1 MFPKLFKQT
10 FIYGLATVLPR
21 MMSFLLLPLY
31 TDILATSGFGA
42 VTVIFSWFAI
52 SNVVLAYGME
62 TAFFRFYQQATE
74 QLKVL
79 STSLMS
85 ILISTG
91 LFVLIAINFKQ
102 ELASMIQVNTT
113 IIKLA
118 IGILALDALA
128 IIPFARLRAEEK
140 AGKYTV
146 IKISNVAI
154 NLGLNLVFLLL
165 FPFLHEMDESLLLG
179 FYREDFVIEY
189 IFISN
194 LIASGVTLL
203 LVIKNYLSIPWKL
216 DYALLKKMLAYG
228 LPVMIAGI
236 AFTINEVFD
245 KILLSRLLPADIA
258 NSEAGKYAACYKL
271 ALFMTLFATAYRLG
285 IEPFFF
291 SHLKNKNPQKAY
303 AHILYY
309 FVIFGSVILLSVVV
323 FLDYIKQL
331 AILDSSYWEAMPVVP
346 IVLLASFCLGIYHNL
361 SVWYKVIDKTHIGA
375 YISVFGALITIVV
388 NFAFIPSYGYYASAF
403 ATLGAYGSMMM
414 ISFILGRKHYY
425 IPYDLKRIGGYFF
438 SSILLAAVVFYGF
451 SNDLKIGLP
460 ILSLFVVLLYIF
472 ERKTLKKHFT
482 KE

>member
-31 TDILATSGFGA
+31 TDILTTSGYGA

-62 TAFFRFYQQATE
+62 TAFFRFYQQAE
-74 QLKVL
+74 QKLKVL
-79 STSLMS
+79 STSLIS
-85 ILISTG
+85 ILMTTG
-91 LFVLIAINFKQ
+91 VFVLLALYFKE
-102 ELASMIQVNTT
+102 ELASMIQVNTS

-118 IGILALDALA
+118 IGILALDALV
-128 IIPFARLRAEEK
+128 IIPFARLRAEDK
-140 AGKYTV
+140 AGKYTL
-146 IKISNVAI
+146 IKITNVAI

-165 FPFLHEMDESLLLG
+165 FPLLYQADDSLLMGL
-179 FYREDFVIEY
+179 YKEDYVIEY

-194 LIASGVTLL
+194 LIASAITLL
-203 LVIKNYLSIPWKL
+203 LVLKNYRSIPWKMDL
-216 DYALLKKMLAYG
+216 GLWKKMMGYG

-285 IEPFFF
+285 VEPFFF

-309 FVIFGSVILLSVVV
+309 FVLFGSVILLSVVV
-323 FLDYIKQL
+323 FLDYLKQV
-331 AILDSSYWEAMPVVP
+331 AILNPSYWEAMPVVP

-361 SVWYKVIDKTHIGA
+361 SVWYKVSDKTHIGA
-375 YISVFGALITIVV
+375 YISIFGAVITIVI
-388 NFAFIPSYGYYASAF
+388 NFAFIPTYGYYASAF
-403 ATLGAYGSMMM
+403 ATLAAYASMMI
-414 ISFILGRKHYY
+414 ISFVMGRKHYY
-425 IPYDLKRIGGYFF
+425 IPYDLKKIGGYFF

-472 ERKTLKKHFT
+472 ERKTLKKHFL
-482 KE
+482 KA

>member
-1 MFPKLFKQT
+1 LFPKLFKQT

-62 TAFFRFYQQATE
+62 TAFFRFYQQAKE
-74 QLKVL
+74 PIKVL

-85 ILISTG
+85 ILITT
-91 LFVLIAINFKQ
+91 LVFVVVALNFKAA
-102 ELASMIQVNTT
+102 LASMIQVNST
-113 IIKLA
+113 IIELA
-118 IGILALDALA
+118 IGILALDALV

-140 AGKYTV
+140 AGKYAL
-146 IKISNVAI
+146 IKILNVAI

-165 FPFLHEMDESLLLG
+165 FPAIHKMDAALLEG
-179 FYREDFVIEY
+179 IYRENFVIEY

-194 LIASGVTLL
+194 LIASGLTLL
-203 LVIKNYLSIPWKL
+203 LVLGTYLNIPWKL
-216 DYALLKKMLAYG
+216 DRHLIKKMLAYG
-228 LPVMIAGI
+228 LPIMIAGI

-303 AHILYY
+303 AQILYY
-309 FVIFGSVILLSVVV
+309 FVLFGSVILLSVIV
-323 FLDYIKQL
+323 FLDYLKQI
-331 AILDSSYWEAMPVVP
+331 AILNPDYWEAMPVVP

-361 SVWYKVIDKTHIGA
+361 SVWYKVSDKTHIGA

-388 NFAFIPSYGYYASAF
+388 NFVFIPFYGYYASAI
-403 ATLGAYGSMMM
+403 ATLMAYGSMMI
-414 ISFILGRKHYY
+414 ISFLLGRKHYY
-425 IPYDLKRIGGYFF
+425 IPYDLKRIGAYFF
-438 SSILLAAVVFYGF
+438 SSIFLASVVFYGF

-472 ERKTLKKHFT
+472 ERKTLKKHFL
-482 KE
+482 KA

>member
-245 KILLSRLLPADIA
+245 KILLSRLLPAEIA

-482 KE
+482 KA

>member
-1 MFPKLFKQT
+1 
-10 FIYGLATVLPR
+10 

-165 FPFLHEMDESLLLG
+165 FPFLHKMDESLLLG

-245 KILLSRLLPADIA
+245 KILLSRLLPAEIA

-482 KE
+482 KA

>member
-1 MFPKLFKQT
+1 
-10 FIYGLATVLPR
+10 

-482 KE
+482 KA

>member
-482 KE
+482 KA

>member
-1 MFPKLFKQT
+1 
-10 FIYGLATVLPR
+10 

-245 KILLSRLLPADIA
+245 KILLSRLLPAEIA

-482 KE
+482 KA